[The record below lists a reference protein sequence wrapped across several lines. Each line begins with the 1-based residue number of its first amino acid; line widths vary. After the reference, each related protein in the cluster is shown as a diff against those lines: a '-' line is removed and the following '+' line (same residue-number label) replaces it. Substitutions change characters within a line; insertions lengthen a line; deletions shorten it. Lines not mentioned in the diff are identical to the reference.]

1 MTADSRRSKNAK
13 KIGLVLPGGGARGA
27 YQVGVLKALA
37 ELMPERTANPFSVIS
52 GTSAGA
58 INSVVLACRARCF
71 RAAVADME
79 LVWSHFRSEQ
89 VYKSDPW
96 TMLKTSVHWLTAF
109 ISGGMLIRPPGFLL
123 DNEPLRDLLR
133 QNVRLDSIQKSV
145 DGGYLDAVAVTAAG
159 YDSARSVSFFQG
171 HDELLPWDRV
181 RRKGRPAAINLDH
194 LMASVAVP
202 MVFPPVR
209 IGHEFFGDGA
219 MRQATPLSPA
229 VRLGAER
236 ILVIGVRNEV
246 PDPLSAKPVEP
257 SLGRIAGYMLD
268 ALFLDG
274 LSADLERLTR
284 LNTIIEN
291 TPDKII
297 ENEGEKLRF
306 IEAFVM
312 LPSEDIREIAARH
325 VQELPWPVRLL
336 LRGMGALNKGGT
348 QLLSYLLFESGFT
361 RELINLGYK
370 DAMAHKDELL
380 VFMEGIEVDTSAGIS
395 GWTDLEEE
403 YTAKMRVL
411 PDFEEVA
418 ATAEDSSEPNNSEQ
432 K

>member
-1 MTADSRRSKNAK
+1 MSAEPHRSAKDGK

-37 ELMPERTANPFSVIS
+37 ELLPPKTPNPFSVIS

-58 INSVVLACRARCF
+58 INSVVLACRARSF
-71 RAAVADME
+71 KAAVADME
-79 LVWSHFRSEQ
+79 LVWGHFRSEQ

-96 TMLKTSVHWLTAF
+96 TMLKTSGRWFLAL
-109 ISGGMLIRPPGFLL
+109 ISGGTLVRTPGYLL

-133 QNVRLDSIQKSV
+133 QNVRLSSIQKSV
-145 DGGYLDAVAVTAAG
+145 DAGHIDAVAVTAAG
-159 YDSARSVSFFQG
+159 YDSARSFSFFQG
-171 HDELLPWDRV
+171 REELDGWDRV
-181 RRKGRPAAINLDH
+181 RRKGRRADINLDH

-202 MVFPPVR
+202 MVFPPVQ

-236 ILVIGVRNEV
+236 ILVVGVRNEIQ
-246 PDPLSAKPVEP
+246 DPVSAKPVAP

-284 LNTIIEN
+284 LNTVIEN
-291 TPDKII
+291 APGKVI

-312 LPSEDIREIAARH
+312 LPSGDIREIAARH
-325 VQELPWPVRLL
+325 VGELPWPVRLL
-336 LRGMGALNKGGT
+336 LGGMGALNKGGT

-361 RELINLGYK
+361 RELIDLGYR
-370 DAMAHKDELL
+370 DAMNNKDDLL
-380 VFMEGIEVDTSAGIS
+380 AFMQGESIDANAGIS
-395 GWTDLEEE
+395 GWADLEEE
-403 YTAKMRVL
+403 YTAQVKALRM
-411 PDFEEVA
+411 PGTE
-418 ATAEDSSEPNNSEQ
+418 NSEQ
-432 K
+432 E